1 MHLSELHLAMYV
13 ILSQANGP
21 SGSKAQETCDS
32 LDLGVSD
39 SQFRP
44 DDKWEAI
51 TGASFHNTNIFS
63 IHETVV
69 GHWRNFSAVFIFL
82 LGSMSY
88 HTKLTKVKTLLFR
101 FFSKHMFANM
111 NLNMKDNI

>member
-1 MHLSELHLAMYV
+1 MSKKVKDSILNLNMEVSIDLNQAKFLSKSILVNCTLLCMYV

-69 GHWRNFSAVFIFL
+69 GH
-82 LGSMSY
+82 
-88 HTKLTKVKTLLFR
+88 
-101 FFSKHMFANM
+101 
-111 NLNMKDNI
+111 

>member
-1 MHLSELHLAMYV
+1 MSKKVKESTLNLNQANFIKMHLNELHLAMYV

-44 DDKWEAI
+44 DDK
-51 TGASFHNTNIFS
+51 
-63 IHETVV
+63 
-69 GHWRNFSAVFIFL
+69 
-82 LGSMSY
+82 
-88 HTKLTKVKTLLFR
+88 
-101 FFSKHMFANM
+101 
-111 NLNMKDNI
+111 

>member
-69 GHWRNFSAVFIFL
+69 GH
-82 LGSMSY
+82 
-88 HTKLTKVKTLLFR
+88 
-101 FFSKHMFANM
+101 
-111 NLNMKDNI
+111 